1 MNFLTLCRCTSF
13 LWRCLSHSQ
22 TFSLSLSPF
31 LCALSYFNFSAFVLL
46 FPSNAAKVSRVA
58 SPPVKLSRI
67 VASCNHKERIYRSLN
82 LIYLLA

>member
-1 MNFLTLCRCTSF
+1 MHFLSPSLC
-13 LWRCLSHSQ
+13 LPLSDI
-22 TFSLSLSPF
+22 LSLFLSLF
-31 LCALSYFNFSAFVLL
+31 LCELSYFKFSAFVLL

>member
-1 MNFLTLCRCTSF
+1 MHFLSLA
-13 LWRCLSHSQ
+13 LSLPLSDI
-22 TFSLSLSPF
+22 LSLSF
-31 LCALSYFNFSAFVLL
+31 SLCTPYFNFSAFVLL

>member
-13 LWRCLSHSQ
+13 LCRCVSHSQ
-22 TFSLSLSPF
+22 TFSLSLF

-46 FPSNAAKVSRVA
+46 FPSNAAKVSRFA